1 MITRRASGRSRII
14 RIRTIE
20 DGKPTDIVAIHADS
34 ARSREWQRQS
44 IRWQYIV
51 CQRNRWSQ
59 TEEGRASVRDSAIRT
74 LRDMGIGAR
83 ELRRL
88 GKKDSAYDSSD
99 SEARARLIE
108 ISIPWTPEG
117 DGDWARR
124 MPWEYLL
131 SAATRDYRTAGR
143 KVIVRRIEARTIG
156 NVESHPHSFCF
167 VEACPISRDDTIDFM
182 RERDL
187 IRSTLAPLAFKD
199 WQQSCGP
206 EPSVEVLARW
216 LQREKPSVV
225 HIAADH
231 SLSSSRYLPSP
242 SIAGKTHLTSDFRRQ
257 LISIDVNTLAE
268 VLQEREY
275 HPNLIAFNGWNSGS
289 RLAPMMV
296 AAGSEASLG
305 FESLLDDS
313 MADLFFAHFYSRW
326 REDEWNY
333 GTAFCHALNSV
344 KPYRE
349 QVRGSGIILWT
360 RSSLLD
366 SQYRS
371 KVSHASGLK
380 PPSKRVQADPKLDRA
395 SSMTHVEVKPWNAL
409 NYAIL
414 HNGGSL
420 LESLSIRFVPFC
432 RMEDP
437 QTFGASR
444 AEDEDECE
452 LDYISEIRDIDVTV
466 TLNAGKEN
474 FVYQSR
480 INLTEQ
486 ERVIDIANTAL
497 EANRNHPSG
506 GIFIPLTSDLMRTV
520 DESILTS
527 IHVRVDWHQES
538 LFNRSYPV
546 RLAPIDEWI
555 FDREHI
561 VWMPSFI
568 QPRDVSISKI
578 IDAAQRYLI
587 CLSDDPGVGFDGY
600 QAYNPEKKDPWR
612 GVDLQV
618 QAIWMALL
626 LDYPLSYINPPPS
639 YSNNAQRL
647 RMPSQVLG
655 ERRGT
660 CIDLALVFAACLEW
674 IDIYPVIFVL
684 QDHALPGYW
693 RNPAAHRSFH
703 QQPEIDF
710 DNGSGSWMMERGGS
724 PMERTV
730 PWYSD
735 ASAFHEIR
743 SHILPRR
750 NTSRDVI
757 GHRADHRLDL
767 SQSDLIPLESTLLTR
782 TVSFTEAVEKGKE
795 VFSEAINGDFHS
807 MIDIVTS
814 RRRVTPI
821 PSNSMR
827 FWDT

>member
-34 ARSREWQRQS
+34 PRNREWQRQS

-59 TEEGRASVRDSAIRT
+59 TEEGRASVRYSAIRT
-74 LRDMGIGAR
+74 LRAMGIGAK

-88 GKKDSAYDSSD
+88 GRKDTAYDSSD
-99 SEARARLIE
+99 AEARARLIE

-117 DGDWARR
+117 EVDWARR

-131 SAATRDYRTAGR
+131 SAATRDFRTEGR
-143 KVIVRRIEARTIG
+143 KVIVRRIEANEMG
-156 NVESHPHSFCF
+156 DVESHPHSFCF
-167 VEACPISRDDTIDFM
+167 VDACPASRDDTIDFM

-187 IRSTLAPLAFKD
+187 IRSTLAPLAFKE

-225 HIAADH
+225 HIAAYH
-231 SLSSSRYLPSP
+231 SISRSHFLPSA
-242 SIAGKTHLTSDFRRQ
+242 SIARNKLLKSDLRRQ
-257 LISIDVNTLAE
+257 LISIDVNKLAE
-268 VLQEREY
+268 VLQDREY

-305 FESLLDDS
+305 FESSLDDS
-313 MADLFFAHFYSRW
+313 MADLFFAQFYSRW
-326 REDEWNY
+326 REDDWNY

-344 KPYRE
+344 KPYNE

-366 SQYRS
+366 EQHRS
-371 KVSHASGLK
+371 KVPRASGLK

-395 SSMTHVEVKPWNAL
+395 SSMTHIEVKPWNAL

-420 LESLSIRFVPFC
+420 LESLSIRFVPCC
-432 RMEDP
+432 RREDP
-437 QTFGASR
+437 QTVGANN

-452 LDYISEIRDIDVTV
+452 LDYISEIRDIEITV
-466 TLNAGKEN
+466 TLNAGKEH
-474 FVYQSR
+474 FSYECR

-486 ERVIDIANTAL
+486 ERVVDIASTAL
-497 EANRNHPSG
+497 EANGNHPFG
-506 GIFIPLTSDLMRTV
+506 GVFVPLISDRMRTV

-555 FDREHI
+555 FDDEHI

-587 CLSDDPGVGFDGY
+587 CLSDDPGIGFGGY
-600 QAYNPEKKDPWR
+600 QAFNPEKKDPWS

-639 YSNNAQRL
+639 YSENAQRL
-647 RMPSQVLG
+647 RMPSQVLA

-660 CIDLALVFAACLEW
+660 CIDLALLFAACLEW

-693 RNPAAHRSFH
+693 RNPTVHRSFY
-703 QQPEIDF
+703 QRPEIDV
-710 DNGSGSWMMERGGS
+710 DNHSGSWMIERGMS
-724 PMERTV
+724 PIEKTV
-730 PWYSD
+730 SWYSD
-735 ASAFHEIR
+735 ASTFREIR

-750 NTSRDVI
+750 TIARDVMR
-757 GHRADHRLDL
+757 HRADHRLDL

-782 TVSFTEAVEKGKE
+782 TVSFVEAVEKGQE
-795 VFSEAINGDFHS
+795 LFSEAINSDFHS
-807 MIDIVTS
+807 MIDVVTS
-814 RRRVTPI
+814 RRGVTPI
-821 PSNSMR
+821 PLNSIR
-827 FWDT
+827 VWDT